1 MRLRRNEYCLIH
13 RSHRCCGREPAHF
26 ARRLQRPVFDA
37 LMTVAATADI
47 KARLEP
53 KRFEMTVKS
62 FASLI

>member
-1 MRLRRNEYCLIH
+1 MNTASSIDRPAAAVANRRTMRADY
-13 RSHRCCGREPAHF
+13 S
-26 ARRLQRPVFDA
+26 PVFDA

-62 FASLI
+62 FASLN

>member
-1 MRLRRNEYCLIH
+1 MNTASSIDRSAAAVANQRTMRADYSL
-13 RSHRCCGREPAHF
+13 
-26 ARRLQRPVFDA
+26 VFDA